1 MLEFSEKPLA
11 RATAMASAPG
21 IPAADG
27 RDRSVAALR
36 SKALRSRAYPRTS
49 RRVRQWPSDSWHDPV
64 IRQAQTPARL
74 PDHGGS
80 PCLAWISA
88 SVTATA

>member
-21 IPAADG
+21 IPGADG
-27 RDRSVAALR
+27 PDRSVAGLR
-36 SKALRSRAYPRTS
+36 SQTLRSRAYPGTS
-49 RRVRQWPSDSWHDPV
+49 RRVRRCPSGSWHDPV

-74 PDHGGS
+74 PDHEGG
-80 PCLAWISA
+80 PCLTWISA